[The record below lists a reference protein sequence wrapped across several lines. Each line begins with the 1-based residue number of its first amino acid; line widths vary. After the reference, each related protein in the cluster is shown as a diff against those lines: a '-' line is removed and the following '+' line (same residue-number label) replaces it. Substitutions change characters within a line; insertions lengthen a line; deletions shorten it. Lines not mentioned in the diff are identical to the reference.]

1 MDRASK
7 IKNAL
12 TMWLCALIVTLS
24 LGETRAEN
32 FFATPSLELEQNQTP
47 TQASTREITFAYG
60 YDASDYALAPK
71 STLKYDPRIR
81 ARGVQDGVGHN
92 FPYSFDNAITGTK
105 GITLPRG
112 ATGYAVRGTHNG
124 KDVVYNMVVKDGVIT
139 HRDFVSA
146 KNWAQRSKSFGFNVD
161 LKNLPTQ

>member
-1 MDRASK
+1 MDQASK

-71 STLKYDPRIR
+71 SGLPLEIGKQGKHIP
-81 ARGVQDGVGHN
+81 GHN
-92 FPYSFDNAITGTK
+92 NFIPGRSPLTHKNPQSLLDNFAGKGQPVGKVPRGQPGFKERVDFGEVIGEVGGNPTTK
-105 GITLPRG
+105 GIIHHSKNG
-112 ATGYAVRGTHNG
+112 AHIVPAN
-124 KDVVYNMVVKDGVIT
+124 
-139 HRDFVSA
+139 
-146 KNWAQRSKSFGFNVD
+146 
-161 LKNLPTQ
+161 P